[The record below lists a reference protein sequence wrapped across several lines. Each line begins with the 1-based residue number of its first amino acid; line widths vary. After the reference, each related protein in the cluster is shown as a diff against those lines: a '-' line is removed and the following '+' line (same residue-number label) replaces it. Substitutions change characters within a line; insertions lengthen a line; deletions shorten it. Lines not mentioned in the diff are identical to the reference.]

1 MRHRLLVLFLV
12 LAGAPALA
20 QQDDVRADPSAGSGQ
35 VLGAFRDTLGLRRPL
50 RLRPFVLPQTLTLRL
65 DGVPLDT
72 TAYVLDARTGAL
84 TLRLDPPPADTSV
97 LVAVYR
103 ALPLEAFDAPI
114 ARRRLDPAGPDTLG
128 RRRVVEAERDPAGRD
143 DPLFGETP
151 RLRRRGSISRG
162 IVAGNRRDVSIESGL
177 RMELSGEIADGVEV
191 QAVLTDENT
200 PIQPEGTTQ
209 RLSDFDRVYVQLD
222 TRRGQARLGDI
233 DLAFTGTEF
242 APYVRKLQ
250 GAAVTAHAPALFGG
264 IVAGA
269 SATVSGATARGFFQS
284 QDLAAVEGVQGPY
297 RLRGRDGEEFIIVI
311 AGSERVYLNGRLLI
325 RGEAN
330 DYVIDYATGE
340 ITFTPR
346 RLITSESRVTV
357 DFEYTTSE
365 FTRTVIGT
373 EAEARL
379 WAREDGTARAR
390 VRGTLLRE
398 SDGAA
403 FADEL
408 GLTEADLDLIAASG
422 ADPAVRSGADRVP
435 FDPESPFVLYTRRD
449 TTFADQVYSI
459 YVPATAAADS
469 VFRVRFSRVAPG
481 TGSYQRAGRVTNGI
495 LYEWVGPSG
504 GDYVPLR
511 ILPKPTLQQLVDL
524 AVSVEPVRGLEVFGE
539 MARSMHDPNRLS
551 DLGAIHQDGGAYH
564 GGVRLQPTA
573 LEFGGRSF
581 GTLSGEVVGRF
592 KEDDFEPFSRI
603 RPVEFNRRWNV
614 ARSGAGFAGIDSLA
628 EATAEG
634 FLRWTAT
641 ERSFLQVEG
650 GRIALGGAFD
660 GRRVGVEGAFREGR
674 WPGLSYRLDL
684 VDAEN
689 GLAGEEGRWLRQR
702 GRLDYPLWQ
711 SKIVPFV
718 EVEQERRDQAVLGT
732 DSLVVDAI
740 SFVEVRPGVQWTSP
754 TLTAGAQYEVR
765 DEQLP
770 LGGAF
775 ADAATVH
782 TVRTD
787 ARFRPSSTY
796 TTEAQL
802 AYRTRRFTEPFAE
815 AGRLDHESVV
825 VRWTN
830 RWTPWQ
836 RAVELNT
843 VYEAQTERSPVLQ
856 EIYIRVGQELGEFV
870 WEDLNGDGVQQLDE
884 FREEVTPLEGEY
896 MRTFVPGDDLI
907 PTIGVQGRLRL
918 RLDPARLLGDAPAGW
933 RAALA
938 QVASLTTLDVQE
950 KSEEPD
956 LARVYLLD
964 PGALQNPETTLN
976 GRFRVGQE
984 FTFFR
989 DRTRYGGRLYGQHLR
1004 STNRLAT
1011 GLEQRL
1017 VQRLDAEAQVQVLD
1031 PLGLELRGSW
1041 ERSASESAFASRRF
1055 DIESVEA
1062 EPEATWRFSPA
1073 LALTGG
1079 VRLARNRDAAG
1090 EEREARILIVPL
1102 RLRIAVANRLQLL
1115 LHGERADVRV
1125 DGPLA
1130 LGQAGFELTERR
1142 GEGVSYLWSVAGQYT
1157 INRFLRAS
1165 LNYEGRAPAATP
1177 VIHNV
1182 RVQLSAVF

>member
-1 MRHRLLVLFLV
+1 MRHLLAALFLV
-12 LAGAPALA
+12 LAAAPALA
-20 QQDDVRADPSAGSGQ
+20 QRGDPWDDP
-35 VLGAFRDTLGLRRPL
+35 GAFRDTLDLRQPL
-50 RLRPFVLPQTLTLRL
+50 RLRPFVLPQTLALRL
-65 DGVPLDT
+65 GGVPLDT
-72 TAYVLDARTGAL
+72 TQYALDARTGAL
-84 TLRLDPPPADTSV
+84 TLRLDPPPADTSS

-103 ALPLEAFDAPI
+103 TLPLEDFDAPI
-114 ARRRLDPAGPDTLG
+114 ARRRIVPEADTLG
-128 RRRVVEAERDPAGRD
+128 QRRVVEAERTGEDE
-143 DPLFGETP
+143 PLFGETP

-177 RMELSGEIADGVEV
+177 RMELAGEIADGVEV

-250 GAAVTAHAPALFGG
+250 GAAVTARAPALFGG

-269 SATVSGATARGFFQS
+269 SATVSGATARGLFQS
-284 QDLAAVEGVQGPY
+284 QDLAATEGVQGPY

-311 AGSERVYLNGRLLI
+311 AGSERVYLDGQLLI

-340 ITFTPR
+340 LTFTPR
-346 RLITSESRVTV
+346 RLITAESRITV
-357 DFEYTTSE
+357 DFEYTMSE

-373 EAEARL
+373 ETEALL
-379 WAREDGTARAR
+379 WAREDGTARA
-390 VRGTLLRE
+390 VFRGTVLRE

-422 ADPAVRSGADRVP
+422 ADPAVRSGAERVP

-449 TTFADQVYSI
+449 TTFADQVFSI

-481 TGSYQRAGRVTNGI
+481 SGTYQRAGRATNGI

-524 AVSVEPVRGLEVFGE
+524 QASVEPVRGLEVFGE
-539 MARSMHDPNRLS
+539 MARSMRDPNRLS
-551 DLGAIHQDGGAYH
+551 DLDAIHEDGGAYY
-564 GGVRLQPTA
+564 GGVRLSA
-573 LEFGGRSF
+573 LALPL
-581 GTLSGEVVGRF
+581 GTLSGEVVGRY
-592 KEDDFEPFSRI
+592 KEDDFEPFGRI

-650 GRIALGGAFD
+650 GRIELGGAFD

-674 WPGLSYRLDL
+674 WPGLSYRLDV

-689 GLAGEEGRWLRQR
+689 GLAAEEGRWLRQR
-702 GRLDYPLWQ
+702 GRVDYPLWQ
-711 SKIVPFV
+711 NKVTPFV

-732 DSLVVDAI
+732 DSLVTDAI
-740 SFVEVRPGVQWTSP
+740 SFVEVRPGVQWASP
-754 TLTAGAQYEVR
+754 TLTAGAQVELR
-765 DEQLP
+765 DERLP

-775 ADAATVH
+775 ADAATVR
-782 TVRTD
+782 TVRAD
-787 ARFRPSSTY
+787 ARFRPSATY

-802 AYRTRRFTEPFAE
+802 AYRTRRFTDPFAE
-815 AGRLDHESVV
+815 AGELDNESVV

-856 EIYIRVGQELGEFV
+856 EVYVRVGQELGEYV

-896 MRTFVPGDDLI
+896 LRTFIPGDDLV
-907 PTIGVQGRLRL
+907 PAIGVQGRLRL
-918 RLDPARLLGDAPAGW
+918 RLDPAHLLGDAPTGW

-938 QVASLTTLDVQE
+938 EVSSLTTLDVQE

-976 GRFRVGQE
+976 GRFRIGQE
-984 FTFFR
+984 LTFFR

-1011 GLEQRL
+1011 GLERRRIQ
-1017 VQRLDAEAQVQVLD
+1017 QLDAEAQVQALD
-1031 PLGLELRGSW
+1031 PLGLRLRGSW
-1041 ERSASESAFASRRF
+1041 ERSTSESAFVSRRF

-1073 LALTGG
+1073 VTLTGG
-1079 VRLARNRDAAG
+1079 LRLARNRDTAG

-1102 RLRIAVANRLQLL
+1102 RLRIAAANRLQLL
-1115 LHGERADVRV
+1115 LHAERADVRV

-1130 LGQAGFELTERR
+1130 IGQAGFELTERR
-1142 GEGVSYLWSVAGQYT
+1142 GEGVSYLWSVGGQYA
-1157 INRFLRAS
+1157 INQFLRAS